1 MIDKAQYKPEGSGN
15 KVFYDISHI
24 IIPISQTMVSPP
36 TILFLPLDKHMDN
49 PQKQSLHHG

>member
-24 IIPISQTMVSPP
+24 IIPVSQTMVSPP